1 MIKELTVHGYKSV
14 KDLTIDCGQITL
26 LAGENMS
33 GKTAVMEALLL
44 GGCSVRFLDLGAEF
58 SDVYNDRTEEPI
70 SIRTINSHGISR
82 RVMFYGD
89 GVVILPNRTTD
100 TFIYLPLAGTSLHQ
114 KSNLYIVGSGV
125 FCTGSSS
132 CGSSETKGV
141 SLADGESRLPDKMDV
156 WVERIT
162 GLSLKHISGDPAG
175 YYSFQRRE
183 NGRLIRRTVSSAG
196 IRRAVKIIYACLAS
210 PENAVICIEQPEAFL
225 SEAAQSELA
234 KFLYHITR
242 SGRQVFIE
250 THSEN
255 VFNALRTG
263 IVKKEISAESVS
275 INYLV
280 FDRKT
285 SATKCNPV
293 KINKYGDLEGMN
305 DTMTLDG
312 FFDQQ
317 MKDLDIMLGL
327 E

>member
-1 MIKELTVHGYKSV
+1 MKTDMIKKLTIHGYKSI

-26 LAGENMS
+26 LTGENMS

-44 GGCSVRFLDLGAEF
+44 GGCSVEIFDLNTEF
-58 SDVYNDRTEEPI
+58 SDVHNDRTYEPI
-70 SIRTINSHGISR
+70 SIKTINSRGASR
-82 RVMFYGD
+82 RVIFCGD
-89 GVVILPNRTTD
+89 GIVLSPSRTID
-100 TFIYLPLAGTSLHQ
+100 TFVYLPLTKTFLRQ
-114 KSNLYIVGSGV
+114 KNNLYIVDSGIS
-125 FCTGSSS
+125 GADSS
-132 CGSSETKGV
+132 KGV
-141 SLADGESRLPDKMDV
+141 SLADGETHLPDKMNT

-162 GLSLKHISGDPAG
+162 GLSLRHVSSDPTG
-175 YYSFQRRE
+175 CYSFQRKE
-183 NGRLIRRTVSSAG
+183 NGRFIKRAVSSAG
-196 IRRAVKIIYACLAS
+196 IKRAVKIIYACLAS

-234 KFLYHITR
+234 KFLYNIAQ
-242 SGRQVFIE
+242 SGRQLFIE

-255 VFNALRTG
+255 IFNALRVG
-263 IVKKEISAESVS
+263 ITKKEISAESISV
-275 INYLV
+275 NYLV

-293 KINKYGDLEGMN
+293 KINRYGDLQGMN

-327 E
+327 K